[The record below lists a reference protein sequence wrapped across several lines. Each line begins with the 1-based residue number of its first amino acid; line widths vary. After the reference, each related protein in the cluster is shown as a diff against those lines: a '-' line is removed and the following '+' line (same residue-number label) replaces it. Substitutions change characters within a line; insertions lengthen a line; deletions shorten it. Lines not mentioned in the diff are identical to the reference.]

1 MPKVLTT
8 AAQIKCSHQGTVT
21 VSSAGQSVLEVDGN
35 SVLVLGDLVGK
46 SVSGCTLTP
55 SQSTKP
61 CTTTTSMIV
70 GDAQTMEAGGMAVL
84 LETAQGLTDSTPPG
98 TWSVQDAGQSS
109 VEAT

>member
-21 VSSAGQSVLEVDGN
+21 VSSAGQSVVEVDGS
-35 SVLVLGDLVGK
+35 SVLVMGDLVGK

-55 SQSTKP
+55 SQNSKP

-70 GDAQTMEAGGMAVL
+70 GAATRMEAGGNAVL
-84 LETAQGLTDSTPPG
+84 LETATGLTDSTPPG

>member
-8 AAQIKCSHQGTVT
+8 AATIKCSHQGTVT
-21 VSSAGQSVLEVDGN
+21 VPSAGQSVLEVEG
-35 SVLVLGDLVGK
+35 SPVLVLGDLVGK
-46 SVSGCTLTP
+46 SISGCTLTP

-61 CTTTTSMIV
+61 CVSTTSMIV
-70 GDAQTMEAGGMAVL
+70 GDATTVEAGGMAVL

-98 TWSVQDAGQSS
+98 TWSVQAAGQSS

>member
-21 VSSAGQSVLEVDGN
+21 IPSAGQSVLEVEGN
-35 SVLVLGDLVGK
+35 PVLVLGDLVGK
-46 SVSGCTLTP
+46 SIACP
-55 SQSTKP
+55 FAQKP
-61 CTTTTSMIV
+61 CTTTTSMIL
-70 GDAQTMEAGGMAVL
+70 GAATTMEAGGKAVL
-84 LETAQGLTDSTPPG
+84 LETAMGATDSG